1 MAGPIRVLSRVIK
14 QIVMQSDA
22 VRRIYAM
29 ETKRSEERN
38 KVMAKTNKESSIQRP
53 VLSVKE
59 TAAYLGVGETLIWT
73 QIRAGNLK
81 PLRLG
86 DRVLF
91 YRAYLDRLC
100 EAR

>member
-1 MAGPIRVLSRVIK
+1 MKNQKG
-14 QIVMQSDA
+14 
-22 VRRIYAM
+22 
-29 ETKRSEERN
+29 N
-38 KVMAKTNKESSIQRP
+38 KAMAKSKKESSIQRP

-73 QIRAGNLK
+73 QIKAGNLK

-91 YRAYLDRLC
+91 SRAYLDRLC